1 MITYGKKKFYIIGS
15 NPRDFFDL
23 TLESFKIISDTDIII
38 FSHTYHKNFREIFIK
53 NKKNFFYVE
62 YLSQNLENLLNKI
75 WILFNDFNTI
85 SYLIP
90 DDPLLNSNKEIDI
103 FFKEKKIKVE
113 RILGI
118 IDVVNTLNKKK
129 HFLTNRKTNSSFSFF
144 TPSSK
149 DKLKKFLNK
158 GKFEKLIL
166 KVLNKSILIEIEKYI
181 HCKKS
186 KKFKYTIFS
195 DGKNLKFFRQIKL
208 EKKLLSTY
216 IIIEDAK
223 I

>member
-1 MITYGKKKFYIIGS
+1 MVTHGKKKFYIIGS
-15 NPRDFFDL
+15 NPNDFFDL
-23 TLESFKIISDTDIII
+23 TLESFKKISDSDIII
-38 FSHTYHKNFREIFIK
+38 FSHLYHKNFRKIFIK

-62 YLSQNLENLLNKI
+62 SLSQNLENLLNKI
-75 WILFNDFNTI
+75 WILFHDFNTI

-90 DDPLLNSNKEIDI
+90 DDPLLNTSKEIDI

-118 IDVVNTLNKKK
+118 IDIVNTLNKKK
-129 HFLTNRKTNSSFSFF
+129 QFLTNRKTNSSFSFF

-149 DKLKKFLNK
+149 DKLKRFLNK
-158 GKFEKLIL
+158 SKFEKLVL

-181 HCKKS
+181 HFKKS
-186 KKFKYTIFS
+186 KKLKYKILS
-195 DGKNLKFFRQIKL
+195 DGKNLKFFQQIKL
-208 EKKLLSTY
+208 EKKLLNTY

>member
-62 YLSQNLENLLNKI
+62 SLSLNLTNLLNKI
-75 WILFNDFNTI
+75 WKLFNDYNTI

-90 DDPLLNSNKEIDI
+90 DDPLLNTNKKIDN
-103 FFKEKKIKVE
+103 FFKEKNIKVE
-113 RILGI
+113 KVLGI

-129 HFLTNRKTNSSFSFF
+129 QFLTNRKTNSSFSFF

-149 DKLKKFLNK
+149 DKLRKFLDKN
-158 GKFEKLIL
+158 KFEKLVL
-166 KVLNKSILIEIEKYI
+166 KVINKSILIEIEKYI

-186 KKFKYTIFS
+186 KKFKYKILS
-195 DGKNLKFFRQIKL
+195 DGKSLKFFRQIKL
-208 EKKLLSTY
+208 EKKLLNTY
-216 IIIEDAK
+216 IIIEDAQ